1 MKELIKTIVIIL
13 LVAAVAYFFYQNDK
27 LVKQVI
33 KLSEADS
40 IHAVTISDFD
50 HNLNDLELQFIGR
63 GKHIQQFQ
71 AALAKMN
78 TRLDSIDLVFATKIE
93 QVNTSIAELKMNI
106 ESQLNVLKSGQDEQ
120 SERLTKFQRE
130 TNRTLTDIQTAI
142 SRMGREFSDLEK
154 RVKTL
159 ETPPIPPTKK

>member
-13 LVAAVAYFFYQNDK
+13 LIIAVGYFFYQNDK

-33 KLSEADS
+33 RLSEADS
-40 IHAVTISDFD
+40 VHAVTINEFD
-50 HNLNDLELQFIGR
+50 HNLYDLELQFKGR

-71 AALAKMN
+71 AALAQMN
-78 TRLDSIDLVFATKIE
+78 ARLDSIDQVFATKIE
-93 QVNTSIAELKMNI
+93 QTNTSIAELKMDM
-106 ESQLNVLKSGQDEQ
+106 ESQFNNVKTSMDEQ

-159 ETPPIPPTKK
+159 ETPPTPPKK